1 MNNKLKIFDYKNH
14 KVRTIIKDGE
24 TLWIAK
30 DVCKVLG
37 IKQYRDT
44 IQRLDEDERVSV
56 LVDTLGGKQEMIAIN
71 ERGLYNIIFVSR
83 KPDAKKFKKWVTH
96 EILPSI
102 RKYGAYISKEKLHD
116 LSIENAL
123 NIINAQQK
131 EIQQLTLKI
140 EEDKPKVLFSDAVT
154 IYDCTIDIGELA
166 KILKANGIDIGQNR
180 MFEYMRMDGFL
191 MKRRGAWNYPTQK
204 AMNLRLFE
212 IKKTIYLQGAKTLIV
227 RSNVQVT
234 GKGQIYFLNKF
245 LTQKKADLL
254 DERQI
259 HFDNFGE

>member
-1 MNNKLKIFDYKNH
+1 M
-14 KVRTIIKDGE
+14 
-24 TLWIAK
+24 
-30 DVCKVLG
+30 
-37 IKQYRDT
+37 
-44 IQRLDEDERVSV
+44 
-56 LVDTLGGKQEMIAIN
+56 
-71 ERGLYNIIFVSR
+71 
-83 KPDAKKFKKWVTH
+83 
-96 EILPSI
+96 
-102 RKYGAYISKEKLHD
+102 
-116 LSIENAL
+116 
-123 NIINAQQK
+123 INA
-131 EIQQLTLKI
+131 
-140 EEDKPKVLFSDAVT
+140 
-154 IYDCTIDIGELA
+154 
-166 KILKANGIDIGQNR
+166 ILLRSRMRRKSHVRFWSRVGRGDLPGLDNR

-245 LTQKKADLL
+245 LAQKKADLL